1 MSMTYEEF
9 EQAAL
14 ENIRQYLPE
23 EYAPAKVAVIPQ
35 MKLGKTYQAIS
46 VLPDREG
53 VSGISVSLGDLYERY
68 QMYGDLETV
77 FTGVFTDL
85 FEHGTREIQPFLSE
99 YENICDRLFIRLSN
113 ETRNR
118 ELLKE
123 IPYTMFQDLAVT
135 YHILLN
141 RDHDGMSSV
150 MITNTLL
157 DQYGVTKKQLHEDA
171 IRSSEI
177 LFPVLFENSSE
188 FMGMHSRGRIL
199 PKEERDISGEEMKV
213 LTNESGIN
221 GAAVI
226 VYPGIAEQIAEQ
238 LDSSYCI
245 IPSSIHEL
253 YITTLLS
260 FGDLYEIQQM
270 VRHVNGHYVKEEE
283 YLSDRLYVY
292 HRESGKMYTVGFD
305 ERKGCIT
312 CLG

>member
-14 ENIRQYLPE
+14 ENITQYLPE
-23 EYAPAKVAVIPQ
+23 EYTPAQVTIIPQ
-35 MKLGKTYQAIS
+35 MKLGKTYRAVS
-46 VLPDREG
+46 VIPDREG

-77 FTGVFTDL
+77 FSGVFTDL
-85 FEHGTREIQPFLSE
+85 FEHGTREIQPFLAA
-99 YENICDRLFIRLSN
+99 YENICDRLFVRLSN
-113 ETRNR
+113 EKRNR
-118 ELLKE
+118 ELLKDV
-123 IPYTMFQDLAVT
+123 PHTMFLDLVIT

-141 RDHDGMSSV
+141 MDEAGMSSV
-150 MITNTLL
+150 MITNTLM

-171 IRSSEI
+171 IRSSVI
-177 LFPVLFENSSE
+177 MFPVLFENSTE
-188 FMGMHSRGRIL
+188 FMEMHVQGRIL
-199 PKEERDISGEEMKV
+199 PKEDRDISGDEMKV
-213 LTNESGIN
+213 LTNESGVN

-226 VYPGIAEQIAEQ
+226 VYPGMAEQIADR

-260 FGDLYEIQQM
+260 FEDLYEIQKM

-292 HRESGKMYTVGFD
+292 HRETGKLYTVGFD
-305 ERKGCIT
+305 EQEDCII
-312 CLG
+312 CEG

>member
-1 MSMTYEEF
+1 MTYEEF

-23 EYAPAKVAVIPQ
+23 EYTPSKVAVIPQ
-35 MKLGKTYQAIS
+35 MKLGKTYRAVS
-46 VLPDREG
+46 VIPERKG

-77 FTGVFTDL
+77 FSGVFRDL
-85 FEHGTREIQPFLSE
+85 FEQGTREIQPFLAS
-99 YENICDRLFIRLSN
+99 YENICNRLFIRLSN
-113 ETRNR
+113 EKRNR

-123 IPYTMFQDLAVT
+123 IPYTMFRDLAVT

-141 RDHDGMSSV
+141 KDEAGMSSV
-150 MITNTLL
+150 MITNALME
-157 DQYGVTKKQLHEDA
+157 QYGVTKKQLHEDA
-171 IRSSEI
+171 LRSSMI
-177 LFPVLFENSSE
+177 QFPALFENSSE
-188 FMGMHSRGRIL
+188 FMEMHVQGKIL
-199 PKEERDISGEEMKV
+199 PKEERDISGDEMKV
-213 LTNESGIN
+213 LTNEAGVN

-226 VYPGIAEQIAEQ
+226 VYPGLAKQIADQ

-260 FGDLYEIQQM
+260 FGDLYEIHEM

-283 YLSDRLYVY
+283 YLSDKLYVY
-292 HRESGKMYTVGFD
+292 HRETGKLYTIGFD
-305 ERKGCIT
+305 DGEDCIT
-312 CLG
+312 CKE